1 MIGSVGT
8 ICGEH
13 DINIHS
19 LHFGRVRPR
28 GLALMVLGVDEPVP
42 DEVVQIIRE
51 LPDISSA
58 KVVRL

>member
-1 MIGSVGT
+1 MKNEPGVFEIIHGT
-8 ICGEH
+8 RAMRRLKP
-13 DINIHS
+13 D
-19 LHFGRVRPR
+19 
-28 GLALMVLGVDEPVP
+28 PVP